1 MLSVT
6 CETFVLSG
14 LMLSGLILNVV
25 MLSVVAPKEERERER
40 AVIKIE
46 RVRVH

>member
-14 LMLSGLILNVV
+14 LMLSVLMLNVD

-40 AVIKIE
+40 GQ
-46 RVRVH
+46 